1 LFEFSEEE
9 NRFVAAHH
17 PFTMPAPNSLAD
29 FDSNKENALA
39 NAYDIV
45 MNGFEIG
52 GGSQR
57 ITDPELQR
65 RMFKAIELSDEQVE
79 QNFG

>member
-1 LFEFSEEE
+1 M
-9 NRFVAAHH
+9 AAHH
-17 PFTMPAPNSLAD
+17 PFTMPSPKSLVD
-29 FDSNKENALA
+29 FDTNKKDALA

-57 ITDPELQR
+57 ITDPELQE
-65 RMFKAIELSDEQVE
+65 RMFRAIELDQKKIDRD
-79 QNFG
+79 FG